1 MLKKVLIGIVIVSII
16 MIVTVGGII
25 GGFVWYAQS
34 ELNYTTVN
42 PEDVGVRTD
51 HEFIDQGIVNVAL
64 FGVDARTETEVG
76 RSDSMMIL
84 TLNPQTNKIY
94 LTSLMRDMLVPIPGH
109 GNDKLNHA
117 YAYGGPTQALQVL
130 NDVLDLNIQYY
141 ASVDFQGLQK
151 VVDAVG
157 GVAIDIDSEELVHM
171 QSVGITTTGVHQLT
185 GEQALA
191 YSRIRYATGG
201 DYARTQRQQEVIL
214 SLGSSLNQ
222 IGING
227 AMTLVSELLPNIET
241 NIDMGTMFSLGTTAV
256 GIGLGQVDQLRFP
269 EDGTFTS
276 GINPESG
283 LWVIETDLSQM
294 KTDLHARLTQ

>member
-151 VVDAVG
+151 VVDAIG